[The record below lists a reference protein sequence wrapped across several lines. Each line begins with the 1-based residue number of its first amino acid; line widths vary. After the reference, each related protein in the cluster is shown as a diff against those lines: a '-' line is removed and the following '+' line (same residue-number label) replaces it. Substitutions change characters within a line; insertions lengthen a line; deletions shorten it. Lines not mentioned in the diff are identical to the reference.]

1 MSGRRPPI
9 GSGRKSSTLHYQTFP
24 TAPPKS
30 RGRPL
35 STPSPDHEGGS
46 EVDDQHHESP
56 LPKQQLIVLAII
68 ALAEQTALNS
78 ISPYLPEMTKTFPE
92 VKEGQAGLYVGLI
105 ASSFALAQFTTNFFW
120 GWLSDKI
127 GRKPV
132 IIVGTFLTMLC
143 FLAFGFCKTL
153 WQAVLVQALMGIVNG
168 NSGVVST
175 CLGEITDRSNQSRA
189 FTYLPVVY
197 GIGGITGPIVGG
209 VLVFYQNP
217 LNKSRP
223 NPYPYLLPNLF
234 SALVLAL
241 DLVVCMIWLEE
252 SLEEA
257 KSLPPLGKRLGN
269 LFSWMWQFTSSTRPT
284 YVRRFLG
291 KRKSHHPHHLDGIHE
306 EDEEDDASDASGESA
321 PTLFPHTNGEE
332 LTKKEILNRD
342 TILLL
347 VTYFIFQLANISYN
361 SLYPIFAEELPPT
374 GRGLKPEAV
383 GLSLSFA
390 GAITIVFQVGIF
402 GKLRG
407 KLGNKIAY
415 KTSLAFFVA
424 AFALMPWVGYK
435 DSKSY
440 GGIGTGAGW
449 LWFELGV
456 VLVIKTIA
464 GVGGLTA
471 ALLMITNS
479 APNHNVL
486 GTLNGLAQ
494 TLSAAGRA
502 AGPFV
507 SGGLFTAATKIRPK
521 GEALPFGIF
530 AGISLLGFFMSLG
543 IRGEGLEAEGWSDE
557 EEEEDEEEEIGDEP
571 QSTNER
577 TGLIRNLAAPLVDSE
592 NRHWVILALQGPKSA
607 SFHGHKRDVDAE
619 KHLKRLHK
627 TTPLIESPLVGADH
641 ENLVFAQRHEAN
653 SIELFFDLFFVANLA
668 TFTAYHSI
676 TDYDYLLGYIGF
688 FGILWSCWFQITLH
702 DVRFARDSLYER
714 VCKVTQFIVFVG
726 LALVGSQFNPS
737 SAKGEGYNTVSIH

>member
-9 GSGRKSSTLHYQTFP
+9 DKRKSSTLHYQTFP
-24 TAPPKS
+24 TKPPTS
-30 RGRPL
+30 RGPRQ
-35 STPSPDHEGGS
+35 SNSPPNGPASGS
-46 EVDDQHHESP
+46 ELDDQHHESP
-56 LPKQQLIVLAII
+56 LPKKQLIVLAII

-78 ISPYLPEMTKTFPE
+78 ISPYLPEMTKSFPE
-92 VKEGQAGLYVGLI
+92 VKDGQTGLYVGLI

-132 IIVGTFLTMLC
+132 IITGTFLTMLS

-153 WQAVLVQALMGIVNG
+153 WQAILVQALMGIVNG

-209 VLVFYQNP
+209 LLVFYKNP
-217 LNKSRP
+217 LDQGKT
-223 NPYPYLLPNLF
+223 NPFPYLLPNLF
-234 SALVLAL
+234 SALVLGV
-241 DLVVCMIWLEE
+241 DLIICMIFLEE

-257 KSLPPLGKRLGN
+257 RDLPPLGKRIGN
-269 LFSWMWQFTSSTRPT
+269 LFTRMWQFTSSTRPS
-284 YVRRFLG
+284 YVPHWLSRQ
-291 KRKSHHPHHLDGIHE
+291 KSHHSQHLDGIDE
-306 EDEEDDASDASGESA
+306 EDEDLDDASDADSDGVA
-321 PTLFPHTNGEE
+321 PALFPETNGE

-347 VTYFIFQLANISYN
+347 VTYTIFQLANISYN
-361 SLYPIFAEELPPT
+361 SLYPIFAEDVEPT

-407 KLGNKIAY
+407 KLGNKVAY
-415 KTSLAFFVA
+415 RASLALFVV
-424 AFALMPWVGYK
+424 AFILMPFVGYK
-435 DSKSY
+435 NKQGS
-440 GGIGTGAGW
+440 GW

-471 ALLMITNS
+471 ALLLITNS

-502 AGPFV
+502 AGPFI
-507 SGGLFTAATKIRPK
+507 SGSLFTAATKIQPK

-530 AGISLLGFFMSLG
+530 AGISLLGFFLSFG
-543 IRGEGLEAEGWSDE
+543 IRGENLEAEGWSDE
-557 EEEEDEEEEIGDEP
+557 DEDEDEEEDISDDRQDADER
-571 QSTNER
+571 S
-577 TGLIRNLAAPLVDSE
+577 GLLR
-592 NRHWVILALQGPKSA
+592 K
-607 SFHGHKRDVDAE
+607 
-619 KHLKRLHK
+619 
-627 TTPLIESPLVGADH
+627 
-641 ENLVFAQRHEAN
+641 
-653 SIELFFDLFFVANLA
+653 
-668 TFTAYHSI
+668 
-676 TDYDYLLGYIGF
+676 
-688 FGILWSCWFQITLH
+688 
-702 DVRFARDSLYER
+702 
-714 VCKVTQFIVFVG
+714 
-726 LALVGSQFNPS
+726 
-737 SAKGEGYNTVSIH
+737 

>member
-1 MSGRRPPI
+1 MSRRRPQI
-9 GSGRKSSTLHYQTFP
+9 DTRKSSTLHYQTFP
-24 TAPPKS
+24 TAPPRT
-30 RGRPL
+30 RGLPI
-35 STPSPDHEGGS
+35 SSSPARHHGS
-46 EVDDQHHESP
+46 GSDDSDEQTHESP
-56 LPKQQLIVLAII
+56 LPTKQLIVLAII

-132 IIVGTFLTMLC
+132 IITGTFLTMCC
-143 FLAFGFCKTL
+143 FVAFGFCKTL
-153 WQAVLVQALMGIVNG
+153 WQAILVQALMGLVNG

-209 VLVFYQNP
+209 LLVFYKDP
-217 LNKSRP
+217 LHRGAK

-234 SALVLAL
+234 SAIVLAI
-241 DLVVCMIWLEE
+241 DLVVCMIFLEE

-269 LFSWMWQFTSSTRPT
+269 LFTWIWQFTSSSRPT
-284 YVRRFLG
+284 YVRRLLG
-291 KRKSHHPHHLDGIHE
+291 KRKRRHSHRSQATDDSGDHDGASE
-306 EDEEDDASDASGESA
+306 ASDESA
-321 PTLFPHTNGEE
+321 PVLFPETNGEE
-332 LTKKEILNRD
+332 LTKDEILNRD

-347 VTYFIFQLANISYN
+347 ITYFIFQLANISYN

-402 GKLRG
+402 GQLRS
-407 KLGNKIAY
+407 KLGNKMAY
-415 KTSLAFFVA
+415 RASLALFVA

-435 DSKSY
+435 DNSY

-471 ALLMITNS
+471 ALLMVSISSVVFPFSWYNFKQITNS

-502 AGPFV
+502 AGPFI
-507 SGGLFTAATKIRPK
+507 SGSLFTAATKIQPK
-521 GEALPFGIF
+521 GEAVPFGIF
-530 AGISLLGFFMSLG
+530 AGISLLGFCMSLG
-543 IRGEGLEAEGWSDE
+543 IRGDNLEAEGWSDE
-557 EEEEDEEEEIGDEP
+557 DGDEDEEEEVGDEHV
-571 QSTNER
+571 NER
-577 TGLIRNLAAPLVDSE
+577 TGL
-592 NRHWVILALQGPKSA
+592 
-607 SFHGHKRDVDAE
+607 
-619 KHLKRLHK
+619 
-627 TTPLIESPLVGADH
+627 
-641 ENLVFAQRHEAN
+641 
-653 SIELFFDLFFVANLA
+653 
-668 TFTAYHSI
+668 
-676 TDYDYLLGYIGF
+676 
-688 FGILWSCWFQITLH
+688 
-702 DVRFARDSLYER
+702 VR
-714 VCKVTQFIVFVG
+714 K
-726 LALVGSQFNPS
+726 
-737 SAKGEGYNTVSIH
+737 